1 MNANEVIKEIREL
14 VLDKELDMRTNE
26 FIEKVRELV
35 LNNAELNKTVIEFF
49 REHPE
54 YWSLSTYDKKSR
66 LVGLT
71 IGINFHVNNDEQIE
85 KARPWFSIDFG
96 YSDIELRY
104 SETLHEKRDEPGVY
118 NCYVGESCKPVT
130 VVTDIK

>member
-1 MNANEVIKEIREL
+1 MN
-14 VLDKELDMRTNE
+14 TNE

-35 LNNAELNKTVIEFF
+35 LNNAELNKTAMEFF

-54 YWSLSTYDKKSR
+54 YWSSSTCDKKSK
-66 LVGLT
+66 LVGLN

-96 YSDIELRY
+96 YRDAAFNY
-104 SETLHEKRDEPGVY
+104 TETLHEKRNDPGVY
-118 NCYVGESCKPVT
+118 ICYTNNSSNSITLEGKVNW
-130 VVTDIK
+130 

>member
-1 MNANEVIKEIREL
+1 MNA
-14 VLDKELDMRTNE
+14 NE

-35 LNNAELNKTVIEFF
+35 LNNVELNKVAMEFF

-54 YWSLSTYDKKSR
+54 YWSLSIRDKKSK

-71 IGINFHVNNDEQIE
+71 IGINFCVNDEQIE

-96 YSDIELRY
+96 YSDIELKH
-104 SETLHEKRDEPGVY
+104 SETLHEKRDDPGVY
-118 NCYVGESCKPVT
+118 NCYVGESNSPFT
-130 VVTDIK
+130 FYSGNRY